1 MGVIFLAI
9 CYFHDRMATVFSIHT
24 LLGSTGKLGS
34 SSGTFSE
41 ELKLYNIPLMQL
53 HPPFPPR
60 LQCYSLSTVWAAF
73 APSSVA
79 P

>member
-9 CYFHDRMATVFSIHT
+9 CYFYDPMAAIFSVHT

-41 ELKLYNIPLMQL
+41 ELELYNIPLMQL
-53 HPPFPPR
+53 HPLFPPDYSVIHC
-60 LQCYSLSTVWAAF
+60 LQCGQPLLLAV
-73 APSSVA
+73 
-79 P
+79 

>member
-9 CYFHDRMATVFSIHT
+9 CYFYDPMAAIFSVHT

-41 ELKLYNIPLMQL
+41 ELELYNIPLMQL
-53 HPPFPPR
+53 HPLFPQTTV
-60 LQCYSLSTVWAAF
+60 LFTVYSVGSLCS
-73 APSSVA
+73 
-79 P
+79 